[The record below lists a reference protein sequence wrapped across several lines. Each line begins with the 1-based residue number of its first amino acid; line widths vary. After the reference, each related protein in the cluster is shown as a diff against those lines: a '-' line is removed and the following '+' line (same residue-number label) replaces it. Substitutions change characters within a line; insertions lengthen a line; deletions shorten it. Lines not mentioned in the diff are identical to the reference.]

1 MRSASATSSF
11 SSPLRSR
18 PNTMATVSPAATRGA
33 ISARGLGRRRRRA
46 WPGRGRAR
54 SSPARSC
61 SRRSRL
67 RACRKARRR
76 RGCGRRRP
84 PSSRAL
90 SFGQPCRGL
99 TRRSR
104 DRPKFAMARAA
115 APIFSPSC
123 GSTSTTTG
131 AGPARSSSWSCRCR
145 RRACSAPRRANALK
159 AQPLPKPAA
168 CVKRRHWVSQP
179 RNPHRAARLAS
190 RESRRLLA
198 LLTRLLPTECG
209 CYRARAELPSVEF
222 PVGDVRAENNSF
234 EGPREKPFHRARQ
247 CSVSGRPKQARRPE
261 VQACQ
266 ISKSCGQRSMKPRR
280 SRPIP
285 CCRSSKPS
293 WARRACP

>member
-1 MRSASATSSF
+1 MRSA
-11 SSPLRSR
+11 
-18 PNTMATVSPAATRGA
+18 PAA
-33 ISARGLGRRRRRA
+33 II
-46 WPGRGRAR
+46 
-54 SSPARSC
+54 C
-61 SRRSRL
+61 
-67 RACRKARRR
+67 
-76 RGCGRRRP
+76 
-84 PSSRAL
+84 AL

-99 TRRSR
+99 TSRSR
-104 DRPKFAMARAA
+104 DRPKLAMARAA

-123 GSTSTTTG
+123 GSTRTTTG
-131 AGPARSSSWSCRCR
+131 PGVSTQRLVLSVPAPGMQCSSAGKCP
-145 RRACSAPRRANALK
+145 
-159 AQPLPKPAA
+159 Q
-168 CVKRRHWVSQP
+168 
-179 RNPHRAARLAS
+179 RAAPAQAS
-190 RESRRLLA
+190 RLRQAAAPYPAETPGGSRRTFA
-198 LLTRLLPTECG
+198 SARQVPTCATISRHASIHLLTRLLPTECG